1 MKIPRWVSALHALVV
16 VLSVVVMLL
25 PSMRGSPMREG
36 LVVVYL
42 VMGAYTFFSLKQ
54 AGVLGMT
61 LRQAA
66 ATAPASL
73 SAAQVLENAAL
84 VLGGVAVT
92 LVAYRL

>member
-25 PSMRGSPMREG
+25 PSMRGSPMREALG
-36 LVVVYL
+36 VAYMVT
-42 VMGAYTFFSLKQ
+42 GTYTFFSLKR

-66 ATAPASL
+66 STAPASL
-73 SAAQVLENAAL
+73 SAAQVLENAAF
-84 VLGGVAVT
+84 VLGCVAVV
-92 LVAYRL
+92 LASLGP